1 MTELTVF
8 QTDALC
14 ECINIGVGQAA
25 STLSELVGEAIELE
39 IPSIQTVQ
47 LNSVREHLDGHY
59 QKWHSCVL
67 LEFMSKFSGDA
78 VLIFS
83 DESATGW
90 ASLISTHQF
99 GGAMEITADMQNDF
113 LLEIGNILI
122 NGCIGSIS
130 NIMDIECDFSI
141 PHMFNRI
148 TSELFD
154 DMLDRD
160 QSKHFGMI
168 ITTTLKAEGKNVST
182 DLFLTLKEDSLPFF
196 IESIDKML
204 NG

>member
-1 MTELTVF
+1 MTQLSDF

-25 STLSELVGEAIELE
+25 AVLSELAGEQIDLV
-39 IPSIQTVQ
+39 IPSIKTVQ
-47 LNSVREHLDGHY
+47 LHSVREHLDNHY
-59 QKWHSCVL
+59 DKWHSCVL
-67 LEFMSKFSGDA
+67 LEFSSKFSGDA

-83 DESATGW
+83 GKAANGW
-90 ASLISTHQF
+90 AELISSHQF
-99 GGAMEITADMQNDF
+99 DDEIELTDDMKNDF

-130 NIMDIECDFSI
+130 NMMEIECDFSI
-141 PHMFNRI
+141 PHIFNRI

-160 QSKHFGMI
+160 HSDDFGMI
-168 ITTTLKAEGKNVST
+168 ITTTLKAQGKSVTT
-182 DLFLTLKEDSLPFF
+182 DLFLTLKNNSMPFF
-196 IESIDKML
+196 IETIDQLLK
-204 NG
+204 G